1 VTDSSGRLP
10 LPDIPSPC
18 VGVCAV
24 NPATGQCLGC
34 LRSIDEIGAWPRASN
49 EERLAI
55 LQLLKE
61 RRRAAGR
68 TSAADLRPRR
78 RARRRP
84 DTADSAD

>member
-1 VTDSSGRLP
+1 MTDSSGRLP

-61 RRRAAGR
+61 RRRASGR
-68 TSAADLRPRR
+68 TSAADIRPRR

-84 DTADSAD
+84 DAADSAD